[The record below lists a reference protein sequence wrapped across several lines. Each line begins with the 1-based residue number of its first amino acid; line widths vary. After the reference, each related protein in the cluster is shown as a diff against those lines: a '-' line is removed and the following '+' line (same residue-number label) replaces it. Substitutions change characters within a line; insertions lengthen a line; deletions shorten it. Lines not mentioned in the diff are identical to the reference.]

1 METALSVAPWALFFQ
16 ASYWGS
22 RMISPLVFS
31 TSWASLSEAKSE
43 KGYWAATFTG
53 IVHAL
58 LVTAT
63 SVAAIWQ
70 DPTFLSSSDA
80 FQVTPLSHLSC
91 CIFLGYIISD
101 LALSSFFMST
111 WPGWQANLVHHLLVL
126 VSWYQVTVGGYMH
139 GPCLAAMACEIT
151 TPFVS
156 ARWLLDKT
164 GMKESKIY
172 FWNGMAM
179 MVLWFFFRVCWYSGQ
194 TFRIYQLREGLLTLP
209 TLNICVFLIS
219 FFAGAALQ
227 LYWFSKLLKGAIK
240 VLTTPKGPSK
250 KT

>member
-1 METALSVAPWALFFQ
+1 MPKKATTDSESAGKVQTVWVETDFRVTDSGRANTQRFFTTMRDAWSAIHYELVDQAGYVKLSKTNKVLWVELHARLPPYFIKMFQ
-16 ASYWGS
+16 ELPAGS
-22 RMISPLVFS
+22 DGMCFKNSIPGLPVTR
-31 TSWASLSEAKSE
+31 SWQTMANAR
-43 KGYWAATFTG
+43 AC
-53 IVHAL
+53 
-58 LVTAT
+58 
-63 SVAAIWQ
+63 
-70 DPTFLSSSDA
+70 D
-80 FQVTPLSHLSC
+80 SH
-91 CIFLGYIISD
+91 FD
-101 LALSSFFMST
+101 EE
-111 WPGWQANLVHHLLVL
+111 
-126 VSWYQVTVGGYMH
+126 TVRAG
-139 GPCLAAMACEIT
+139 
-151 TPFVS
+151 F
-156 ARWLLDKT
+156 WLDKT